1 MRLADILPKSIYL
14 HICIVSLQ
22 DVVYTCKHI
31 KLIKKNEKKTKT
43 IKSVKQT
50 MSESLL
56 TTDIKVWT
64 LLYSQYK

>member
-31 KLIKKNEKKTKT
+31 KLIKKNEKKNNYQISKT
-43 IKSVKQT
+43 NNVGIFIDHRYQ
-50 MSESLL
+50 SL
-56 TTDIKVWT
+56 DIVVFT
-64 LLYSQYK
+64 V